1 MTFKLE
7 EYPGYNKSGKTTLN
21 GTVFDGESVLRAVE
35 RVAPLPCVGMGGAWY
50 RHQIVL
56 PEEYERVHKK
66 IWGEYLDA
74 VDSGEVPP
82 GPCLSVH
89 QVVRAGWRFL
99 YQADYR
105 GDWHTV
111 CYTFATPANG

>member
-1 MTFKLE
+1 MSKITI
-7 EYPGYNKSGKTTLN
+7 N

-35 RVAPLPCVGMGGAWY
+35 RVAPLPCVGMGGAL
-50 RHQIVL
+50 HDFQLVT
-56 PEEYERVHKK
+56 PEEYELVDKRLRNR
-66 IWGEYLDA
+66 YLDA

-89 QVVRAGWRFL
+89 EVRCGGWRFL

-105 GDWHTV
+105 GDWHSVCFTV
-111 CYTFATPANG
+111 CGGNAAAEKGGA